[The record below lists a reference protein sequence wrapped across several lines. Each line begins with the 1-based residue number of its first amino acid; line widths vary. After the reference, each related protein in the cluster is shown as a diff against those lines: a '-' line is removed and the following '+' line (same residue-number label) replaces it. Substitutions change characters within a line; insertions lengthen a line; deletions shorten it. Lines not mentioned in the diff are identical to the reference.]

1 MGRMDLLVGWVRYRL
16 DRVLKIKS
24 GVRLRE
30 SKSGH
35 DAATNSAVGFIHT
48 LYHEVLRRSL

>member
-1 MGRMDLLVGWVRYRL
+1 MRYRL